1 MTQPRIYFV
10 RIDNSFEDHLV
21 ALTHPVGE
29 SVNDFSVADCLHISN
44 AEMKEEQ
51 MVVKVDS
58 ITIRGQRLE
67 VTISKMIAESLKIN
81 SFSSKVLVSKAAALD
96 VELDFAMLSF
106 KRQFVQ
112 RGDMMRFKKAVM
124 GRIIYSGQTINCEN
138 VQSTVQDME
147 ISRRP
152 IRSGIVTADT
162 NIVFRSRS
170 ARIYWLVQ
178 ISAEMWELDKAGN
191 TYFELFLNLFV
202 APILDMWR
210 AKDVSHSLSV
220 VFFSRTFYV
229 DNNASVGSARG
240 GLGPTSEGSSGTIPM
255 REGTSGNT
263 PSHSHMDTGGYA
275 SQGLSYQDFFK
286 VVIDNS
292 TVYDKSTVLNTLK
305 GEFWR
310 FPRTVH
316 WTTHRRINS
325 AEIAVPSGA
334 SEGNILEAINTTFNV
349 LDKHYMDR
357 DLVRTGN
364 SIVMITPGCGFF
376 KVEPKLA
383 QITKQRMMD
392 NGIGMDLISLSQP

>member
-1 MTQPRIYFV
+1 MQPRIYYV
-10 RIDNSFEDHLV
+10 RIDNSFEDHLIT
-21 ALTHPVGE
+21 LTHPTSESGHDFVVG
-29 SVNDFSVADCLHISN
+29 DCLHISN
-44 AEMKEEQ
+44 AEMKEDQ

-58 ITIRGQRLE
+58 IAIRGQRLE

-81 SFSSKVLVSKAAALD
+81 SFSSKVVVSKAAAFD
-96 VELDFAMLSF
+96 IELDFAMLSF

-112 RGDMMRFKKAVM
+112 RGDMMRFNKAVL
-124 GRIIYSGQTINCEN
+124 GRIIYGGQTINVEN
-138 VQSTVQDME
+138 VQSTVQDLE
-147 ISRRP
+147 ISRSAV
-152 IRSGIVTADT
+152 RSGIVTANT

-178 ISAEMWELDKAGN
+178 ISAEMWEMDKAGN

-202 APILDMWR
+202 SPILDMWK

-229 DNNASVGSARG
+229 DNNACMGSTKG
-240 GLGPTSEGSSGTIPM
+240 SFSGNGIGGSSAGAIPL
-255 REGTSGNT
+255 RNSTSNAS
-263 PSHSHMDTGGYA
+263 PSHMDSSGLTT
-275 SQGLSYQDFFK
+275 SGLSYQDFFK

-310 FPRTVH
+310 FPRTVE
-316 WTTHRRINS
+316 WTTHRRVNS
-325 AEIAVPSGA
+325 AEIAVPACA